1 MSFKNDVLD
10 LLRSIL
16 KEQNATRHAIL
27 HQTNLLERGKLPPFI
42 NIHDQPTEYPKE
54 VAPAPKTITW
64 QEAVKVLAD
73 ACGNVDG
80 IDCALD
86 KCPMRG
92 WCSYARKGKA
102 PQYWV
107 VPLYE
112 KEAADE

>member
-54 VAPAPKTITW
+54 VAPAPKAITW
-64 QEAVKVLAD
+64 QEAARVLAG
-73 ACGNVDG
+73 AAKGHCKTCELQKVCAGNFRR
-80 IDCALD
+80 CAEA
-86 KCPMRG
+86 
-92 WCSYARKGKA
+92 WE
-102 PQYWV
+102 
-107 VPLYE
+107 VP
-112 KEAADE
+112 ADE

>member
-64 QEAVKVLAD
+64 QEAVKTLRD
-73 ACGNVDG
+73 FCQNQ
-80 IDCALD
+80 DCCDDCVAREWCDRAL
-86 KCPMRG
+86 PV
-92 WCSYARKGKA
+92 YAPVA
-102 PQYWV
+102 TPNYWE
-107 VPLYE
+107 VPG
-112 KEAADE
+112 DE

>member
-54 VAPAPKTITW
+54 AAPAPKAITW
-64 QEAVKVLAD
+64 QEAVKTMRDLCKVQRYCADCPAKAWCDKALPPNMSAISPNGWEVL
-73 ACGNVDG
+73 G
-80 IDCALD
+80 
-86 KCPMRG
+86 
-92 WCSYARKGKA
+92 
-102 PQYWV
+102 
-107 VPLYE
+107 
-112 KEAADE
+112 DE